1 MEEPILY
8 HEEVILPLFNIKYN
22 VIVSKSMDVMAAHV
36 EDMYDGIPLNINPE
50 TMAYTCVVRHS
61 IHGTGYFVLINSEKL
76 KDNRNSLVHEAV
88 SLSWVLLENIG
99 VELSKDTKV
108 IQGYMCETI
117 YKQLLKVMD
126 EADETNI
133 DSL

>member
-22 VIVSKSMDVMAAHV
+22 VIVSKSMDMMAAHV

-76 KDNRNSLVHEAV
+76 KDLR
-88 SLSWVLLENIG
+88 I
-99 VELSKDTKV
+99 
-108 IQGYMCETI
+108 
-117 YKQLLKVMD
+117 LK
-126 EADETNI
+126 
-133 DSL
+133 

>member
-22 VIVSKSMDVMAAHV
+22 VIVSKSMDMMAAHV

-50 TMAYTCVVRHS
+50 TMAYTCVLRHS

-88 SLSWVLLENIG
+88 NLSWVLLENIG